1 MEVLAAVS
9 KLINA
14 LAPINKLPPEILGVI
29 PKYGDNQTPK
39 HLVAISS
46 VCSYWRN
53 TFIFTPSLWT
63 RFDGK
68 GVEQSQAWLERSG
81 VLPIQLSV
89 QGSPNFEVLELLEP
103 HFPRLEMV
111 DFPELEAQGH
121 PLFMNS
127 LLPKLLRPSS
137 LLRHVCVQ
145 ASDCEPSNVH
155 VALSGEFP
163 SLESLRISGFPI
175 SITNLRTPSLRNLRL
190 GPTGPF
196 NLESLLDL
204 LESLPLLERLYFVL
218 GHQRNVFVHPERKV
232 TLEKAKRAT
241 FIGHGFKV
249 LHHLLLPT
257 CDEIVLH
264 YSSVRLHNFTPDYTR
279 PLLQILDGLP
289 AFRQIRSVSF
299 DPSSDYTSLK
309 GPNGV
314 LVLVAYRIGTR
325 ADSVITLLRFL
336 AQHSTTSI
344 EELIIPLLQ
353 VPPIHFDIAND
364 LLKSF
369 EGLRTL
375 HVHHSFAVQCLSAL
389 GTSQCRQLEAVAV
402 RCPPPFLPDYDGL
415 NGFAQDRREAGIPI
429 RRLSVICGDSQT
441 RVDLEVE
448 GS

>member
-29 PKYGDNQTPK
+29 PKYEDDRTPK

-53 TFIFTPSLWT
+53 TFISTPSLWT

-68 GVEQSQAWLERSG
+68 GVGKSQAWVERSG

-89 QGSPNFEVLELLEP
+89 QGSPNPEVLELLEP
-103 HFPRLEMV
+103 QFPRLEVV
-111 DFPELEAQGH
+111 DFPELEAQDH
-121 PLFMNS
+121 SFFTNN
-127 LLPKLLRPSS
+127 LLPKLLRPSP
-137 LLRHVCVQ
+137 LLRHARVQ
-145 ASDCEPSNVH
+145 VRGREPLNVH
-155 VALSGEFP
+155 VALTGEFP

-175 SITNLRTPSLRNLRL
+175 SITNLRTPNLRNLGL

-204 LESLPLLERLYFVL
+204 LESLPLVERLHFVL
-218 GHQRNVFVHPERKV
+218 DHQVNVFVHPGRKV
-232 TLEKAKRAT
+232 TLEKVKRAT
-241 FIGHGFKV
+241 FIGYGFKV
-249 LHHLLLPT
+249 LQHLLLPT
-257 CDEIVLH
+257 CDEIVLND
-264 YSSVRLHNFTPDYTR
+264 SPTQLHGFIHDYTR
-279 PLLQILDGLP
+279 RLSRVLDGLP
-289 AFRQIRSVSF
+289 AFYRIRSMSF
-299 DPSSDYTSLK
+299 DPSGDSTSLE

-314 LVLVAYRIGTR
+314 LVLVTYGIGVR

-336 AQHSTTSI
+336 AQHSTKSI
-344 EELIIPLLQ
+344 EEFIIPLLR
-353 VPPIHFDIAND
+353 VPPIHFDIFND

-375 HVHHSFAVQCLSAL
+375 HVHHSFATQCLSAL
-389 GTSQCRQLEAVAV
+389 GTSHCLQLEVVAV

-415 NGFAQDRREAGIPI
+415 KGFAQDRREAGIPI
-429 RRLSVICGDSQT
+429 QRLSVICGDSQT
-441 RVDLEVE
+441 LVDLEVE
-448 GS
+448 GP